1 MPDSAAGDAMRGWI
15 LGLTLVGLASSA
27 GAETAVERGRY
38 LVETI
43 AGCGNC
49 HTPMGPNGPD
59 RARNLAGGLVIV
71 DDETM
76 RAVARNITPDR
87 ETGIGGWSDAAI
99 VRAIR
104 EGVRPD
110 GRVLGPPMPFT
121 LYRDLA
127 DEDVA
132 AIVAY
137 LRTVPPVRNEVE
149 RSTYNIPLPPAWG
162 PPVTTVAAPPR
173 TDQVAY
179 GAYLA
184 GPVGHC
190 VECHS
195 PPDER
200 GQPQTATRRGWGG
213 FAFPGPWGVSV
224 SADITP
230 TGLGDW
236 TDEEI
241 VRAVTQGIGRDSR
254 PLLPPMGF
262 SYYAGMTAEDLEA
275 LVAYL
280 RTLPP
285 SGG

>member
-1 MPDSAAGDAMRGWI
+1 MRGWI
-15 LGLTLVGLASSA
+15 LGLTLVGLAGA
-27 GAETAVERGRY
+27 AAAETPVERGRY

-49 HTPMGPNGPD
+49 HTPMGPGGPERD
-59 RARNLAGGLVIV
+59 KHLAGGLVVV
-71 DDETM
+71 DDATM
-76 RAVARNITPDR
+76 RAVAPNITPDR
-87 ETGIGGWSDAAI
+87 ETGIGAWSDAEI

-127 DEDVA
+127 DADVA
-132 AIVAY
+132 AMVAY
-137 LRTVPPVRNEVE
+137 LRTVPPVRNAVE
-149 RSTYNIPLPPAWG
+149 RSSYAFPLPPAWG

-173 TDQVAY
+173 SDRVAY

-184 GPVGHC
+184 GPIGHC

-230 TGLGDW
+230 TGLGEWSDA
-236 TDEEI
+236 EI
-241 VRAVTQGIGRDSR
+241 VRAVTQGIGRDGR

-262 SYYAGMTAEDLEA
+262 SYYAGMTAEDLAA

>member
-1 MPDSAAGDAMRGWI
+1 MRGWI
-15 LGLTLVGLASSA
+15 LGLTLLGVATTA
-27 GAETAVERGRY
+27 GAETPVERGRY

-43 AGCGNC
+43 AACGNC
-49 HTPMGPNGPD
+49 HTPMGADGPE
-59 RARNLAGGLVIV
+59 RARHLAGGLVVV
-71 DDETM
+71 DDATM
-76 RAVARNITPDR
+76 RAVAPNITPDP
-87 ETGIGGWSDAAI
+87 ETGIGAWSDAEI

-110 GRVLGPPMPFT
+110 GRVLGPSMPFT

-127 DEDVA
+127 DEDVTA
-132 AIVAY
+132 MVAY
-137 LRTVPPVRNEVE
+137 LRTVAPVRHVVE
-149 RSTYNIPLPPAWG
+149 RSAYNFPLPAAWG
-162 PPVTTVAAPPR
+162 PPVAAVAAPPR
-173 TDQVAY
+173 SDKLAY

-195 PPDER
+195 PPDEA
-200 GQPQTATRRGWGG
+200 GQPQTMTRRGWGG

-230 TGLGDW
+230 TGLADW
-236 TDEEI
+236 SDAEI
-241 VRAVTQGIGRDSR
+241 IRAITQGVSRDGR

-262 SYYAGMTAEDLEA
+262 AYYAGMRAADLEA

-280 RTLPP
+280 RALPP